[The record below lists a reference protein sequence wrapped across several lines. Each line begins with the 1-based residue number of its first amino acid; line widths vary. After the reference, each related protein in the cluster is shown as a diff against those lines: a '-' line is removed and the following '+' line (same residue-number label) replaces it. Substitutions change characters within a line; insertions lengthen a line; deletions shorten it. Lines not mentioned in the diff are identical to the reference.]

1 MFSTQKVVPE
11 SVVVDDVAD
20 LVGREFALVGQAV
33 VRAEEE
39 GVEEVRRR
47 SIACASFSS
56 VLDD

>member
-39 GVEEVRRR
+39 GVKVLRVQVLVRY
-47 SIACASFSS
+47 
-56 VLDD
+56 